1 MTGREATSIV
11 AAVNAKVLVIASA
24 VAGLLTFGACGPSLP
39 SYDYSKEP
47 NPRRSEFVIGISD
60 DLMITVW
67 KNQQLTTAATVRPD
81 GTITMPLVGDVA
93 AAGKT
98 PSELRKEIQT
108 RLAEFI
114 KLEGSE
120 ITIAVT
126 GVNSYR
132 FTVSGEVGQPGI
144 YTSKVYVTVAEAI
157 ALAGGFT
164 RFASRD
170 DIVLMR
176 RDAKGAIRKIP
187 IVYSLIA
194 SGEAP
199 QMNLTVLAGDSLFV
213 P

>member
-1 MTGREATSIV
+1 MTGWRGGTIV
-11 AAVNAKVLVIASA
+11 TAVTAKVLVIAAA
-24 VAGLLTFGACGPSLP
+24 VAASACGPSLP
-39 SYDYSKEP
+39 DYDYSKEP

-60 DLMITVW
+60 ELMITVW

-81 GTITMPLVGDVA
+81 GTITMPLVGDLV

-98 PSELRKEIQT
+98 PTQLRQEIQR

-144 YTSKVYVTVAEAI
+144 YTAKVYVTVAEAI

-164 RFASRD
+164 RFADRD

-176 RDAKGAIRKIP
+176 RDEKGQIRKIP

-194 SGEAP
+194 SGEHP
-199 QMNLTVLAGDSLFV
+199 QMNVVVLSGDSLFV

>member
-1 MTGREATSIV
+1 VTS
-11 AAVNAKVLVIASA
+11 KVLVVAATLVGTLLASCT
-24 VAGLLTFGACGPSLP
+24 AGVP
-39 SYDYSKEP
+39 DYPYHEEP

-67 KNQQLTTAATVRPD
+67 RNQQLTTAVTVRPD
-81 GTITMPLVGDVA
+81 GTITMPLVGDMV

-98 PSELRKEIQT
+98 PSQLRTEIQS

-120 ITIAVT
+120 ITVAIT

-144 YTSKVYVTVAEAI
+144 FTSKVYVTVAEAI

-170 DIVLMR
+170 SIVLQR
-176 RDAKGAIRKIP
+176 RDEKGTIRKIP
-187 IVYSLIA
+187 IVYSHIS
-194 SGEAP
+194 SGDHPE
-199 QMNLTVLAGDSLFV
+199 MNLVILAGDSLYV

>member
-1 MTGREATSIV
+1 VASIV
-11 AAVNAKVLVIASA
+11 TAVTAKVLVIAAA
-24 VAGLLTFGACGPSLP
+24 VAGLLAVGGCGPSLP
-39 SYDYSKEP
+39 DYDYAKEP

-81 GTITMPLVGDVA
+81 GTITMPLVGDIV

-98 PSELRKEIQT
+98 PSQLRKEIQS
-108 RLAEFI
+108 RLAEYI

-164 RFASRD
+164 RFADRD
-170 DIVLMR
+170 EIMLMR
-176 RDAKGAIRKIP
+176 RDARGNIRKIP

-194 SGEAP
+194 AGEAP
-199 QMNLTVLAGDSLFV
+199 QMNLVVLSGDSIFV

>member
-1 MTGREATSIV
+1 
-11 AAVNAKVLVIASA
+11 VNAKVLVIAWA
-24 VAGLLTFGACGPSLP
+24 VAGLLAVGACGPTLP
-39 SYDYSKEP
+39 DYDYTKEP

-81 GTITMPLVGDVA
+81 GTITMPLVGDIS

-98 PSELRKEIQT
+98 PSQLRKEIQAK
-108 RLAEFI
+108 LAEYI

-144 YTSKVYVTVAEAI
+144 YTAKVYVTVAEAI

-176 RDAKGAIRKIP
+176 RDPNGTIRKIP